1 MKTFLFFVPP
11 VLAHVLFGAHLMF
24 HGFGYAVAL
33 PLICLLLLFVPRNW
47 MRLLQFAL
55 LSLWSIEWLR
65 AGVMLVMTRLEEGRS
80 PTVAGLIMAGTALFT
95 LLAAFALRTDTMKRF
110 YRVSRAQVKEKQ
122 S

>member
-47 MRLLQFAL
+47 MRLLLFAL

-65 AGVMLVMTRLEEGRS
+65 AGVMLVMSRIEEGRS
-80 PTVAGLIMAGTALFT
+80 PLLAGAIMAGTALFT
-95 LLAAFALRTDTMKRF
+95 FAAALLLRTRTLKRF
-110 YRVSRAQVKEKQ
+110 YRATESEGH
-122 S
+122 